1 MKKILLLLLGVIVL
15 TNCKNDSKE
24 ENIKTSTETI
34 DVDSPERTEKQS
46 DGLTMLK
53 GDFVYYADAAVL
65 QTHKEVYAV
74 VIDDKMH
81 ELDELAKKYKKQPT
95 DYVTVVIRGKITPKP
110 EGEEGWPFRV
120 EIKEVVGIE
129 AADPE
134 SNNVVKLES
143 K

>member
-120 EIKEVVGIE
+120 EIKEVVDIS
-129 AADPE
+129 ASDPE